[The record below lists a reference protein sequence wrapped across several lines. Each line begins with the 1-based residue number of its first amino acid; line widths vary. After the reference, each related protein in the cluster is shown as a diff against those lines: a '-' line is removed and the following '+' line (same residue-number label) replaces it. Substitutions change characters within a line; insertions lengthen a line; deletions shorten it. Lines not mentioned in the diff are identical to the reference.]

1 LILAP
6 KSVENR
12 SHHHPKESTNI
23 NNKIV
28 LEIWTFNIPDLNP
41 FCKEKMSLSE
51 TLWR

>member
-1 LILAP
+1 MLAP
-6 KSVENR
+6 KSVKNR
-12 SHHHPKESTNI
+12 IDHLSIESTNI

-41 FCKEKMSLSE
+41 FCKENMSLSE